1 MRVIAGK
8 YKGRKLN
15 APSNYEIRPTGD
27 KVKEAMFSI
36 LLNHICGS
44 RVLDLFS
51 GTGSLGIEALSRGAD
66 YCVFADSSRESISLI
81 KENIAHCKI
90 EEENRVLP
98 GDYRKILEVLTNKVA
113 EGLEKPFDIII
124 LDPPYNTEM
133 LGESFAMIGTGGL
146 LAKDG
151 VIMAEHRKEEK
162 LPDEFHGFTKE
173 KYRRYGVVI
182 LSVYSSL

>member
-15 APSNYEIRPTGD
+15 TPSNYDIRPTGD

-36 LLNHICGS
+36 LSNHIYGS

-66 YCVFADSSRESISLI
+66 YCTFADSSGESISLI
-81 KENIAHCKI
+81 KDNIAHCKI
-90 EEENRVLP
+90 EEENRVLQ
-98 GDYRKILEVLTNKVA
+98 GDYRRILGALTARVT
-113 EGLEKPFDIII
+113 EGTEEPFDIII

-133 LGESFAMIGTGGL
+133 LDEAFEMIGAGGL

-151 VIMAEHRKEEK
+151 VIVAEHRKEEK
-162 LPDEFHGFTKE
+162 LPDELHGFTRE

-182 LSVYSSL
+182 LSVYNSL